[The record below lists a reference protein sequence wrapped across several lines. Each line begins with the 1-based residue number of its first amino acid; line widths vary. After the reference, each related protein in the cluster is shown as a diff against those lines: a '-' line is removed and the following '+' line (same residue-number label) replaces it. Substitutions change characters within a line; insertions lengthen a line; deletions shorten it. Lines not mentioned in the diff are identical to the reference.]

1 MNNLVLVFKQA
12 HIDKIGPIVVAQSQN
27 TEIQLKIAIQTDLN
41 TPKLDLEQLPNEL
54 AANYQ
59 VKSTM
64 IQTSNDAM
72 NNLHEFLL
80 TDQEL
85 PTDIFVDMDFEWA
98 ESILGPY
105 NWIGHDI
112 MKIKDASV
120 TLVD

>member
-1 MNNLVLVFKQA
+1 MNNLILVFKQA
-12 HIDKIGPIVVAQSQN
+12 HIDKIGPIVIAQSKN
-27 TEIQLKIAIQTDLN
+27 VEIQLKIAIQTDP
-41 TPKLDLEQLPNEL
+41 TTSKLDLEKLPNEL

-80 TDQEL
+80 TDTEL
-85 PTDIFVDMDFEWA
+85 PTDIFVDSDFEWA

-112 MKIKDASV
+112 MKIKNASV
-120 TLVD
+120 EIV

>member
-1 MNNLVLVFKQA
+1 MNNLILVFKQA
-12 HIDKIGPIVVAQSQN
+12 HIDKIGPIVIAQSKN
-27 TEIQLKIAIQTDLN
+27 DEIQLKIAIQTDP
-41 TPKLDLEQLPNEL
+41 TTSKLDLEKLPNEL

-80 TDQEL
+80 TDTEL
-85 PTDIFVDMDFEWA
+85 STDIFVDSDFEWA

-112 MKIKDASV
+112 MKIKNASV
-120 TLVD
+120 EIV

>member
-1 MNNLVLVFKQA
+1 MNNLILVFKQA
-12 HIDKIGPIVVAQSQN
+12 HIDKIGPIVIAQSKN
-27 TEIQLKIAIQTDLN
+27 VEIQLKIAIQTDP
-41 TPKLDLEQLPNEL
+41 TTSKLDLEKLPNEL

-72 NNLHEFLL
+72 NNLHEFVL
-80 TDQEL
+80 TDTEL
-85 PTDIFVDMDFEWA
+85 PTDIFVDSDFEWA

-112 MKIKDASV
+112 MKIKNASV
-120 TLVD
+120 EIV

>member
-1 MNNLVLVFKQA
+1 MNNLILVFKQA
-12 HIDKIGPIVVAQSQN
+12 HIDKIGPIVIAQSKN
-27 TEIQLKIAIQTDLN
+27 DEIQLKIAIQTDP
-41 TPKLDLEQLPNEL
+41 TTSKLDLEKLPNEL

-80 TDQEL
+80 TDTEL
-85 PTDIFVDMDFEWA
+85 PTDIFVDSDFEWA

-112 MKIKDASV
+112 MKIKNASV
-120 TLVD
+120 EIV

>member
-1 MNNLVLVFKQA
+1 MNNLILVFKQA
-12 HIDKIGPIVVAQSQN
+12 HIDKIGPIVIAQSKN
-27 TEIQLKIAIQTDLN
+27 VDIQLKIAIQTDP
-41 TPKLDLEQLPNEL
+41 TTSKLDLEKLPNEL

-80 TDQEL
+80 TDTEL
-85 PTDIFVDMDFEWA
+85 PTDIFVDSDFEWA

-112 MKIKDASV
+112 MKIKNASV
-120 TLVD
+120 EIV